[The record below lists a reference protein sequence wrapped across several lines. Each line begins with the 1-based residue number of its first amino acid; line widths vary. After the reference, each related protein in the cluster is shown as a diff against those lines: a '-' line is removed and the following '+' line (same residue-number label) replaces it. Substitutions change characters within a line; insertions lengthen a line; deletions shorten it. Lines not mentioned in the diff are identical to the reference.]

1 MRLLLA
7 LLGCVVLSFLF
18 PLTYAVAQ
26 PYHFSRVQL
35 LNDLIFLSKAVSE
48 GHPSSFIAPQK
59 RGFDELITAAKIE
72 TGDSVSA
79 STYRKWIGR
88 AVYEIGC
95 IHSNIY
101 EMPENW
107 PHNKRFFPHPVY
119 TRNDSLWYFDE
130 DSWHLIQ
137 QINGISVDSLLPAAL
152 KQISSDGKN
161 RSFDERYFLRFGREF
176 LTRTLNAPAEYVLRT
191 GTSERR
197 ISAVDSLIQPRTQ
210 PDSLPQAVLE
220 RSNNKLYRFGDS
232 ALLVV
237 KSFSKK
243 DKAFFNACYSYLQTN
258 GIYKLTLDLR
268 GNGGGNRAA
277 AARLGQ
283 ILLDTSFGYAL
294 LLPKKQRAFKYY
306 NGKGKVNY
314 LLGRFKYGVAE
325 LPFRRLGKDNAKR
338 WVYRY
343 RPLRKPYS
351 GELTV
356 FVDPGTAS
364 AATMLASWIRQ
375 HRNAVFIGQVT
386 GGGYAINYGGIFP
399 LIELPESKIT
409 IRFPA
414 MALVLDANHLVAGGL
429 IPDYRVPQSSPFT
442 PLLP

>member
-1 MRLLLA
+1 MRLIPA
-7 LLGCVVLSFLF
+7 LFGCVVLCLLF
-18 PLTYAVAQ
+18 PLNHAVAQ
-26 PYHFSRVQL
+26 PYHFSRSQL
-35 LNDLIFLSKAVSE
+35 LNDLNFLSKAVSE
-48 GHPSSFIAPQK
+48 GHPSSFVAPQK
-59 RGFDELITAAKIE
+59 QGFNELIAAAKNEI
-72 TGDSVSA
+72 GDSVTA

-107 PHNKRFFPHPVY
+107 PHNKLFFPHPVY
-119 TRNDSLWYFDE
+119 TRNDSLWYFE
-130 DSWHLIQ
+130 ENSWHLIQ
-137 QINGISVDSLLPAAL
+137 QINGIAVDSILPKAL

-161 RSFDERYFLRFGREF
+161 RSFDERYFLRYGREF
-176 LTRTLNAPAEYVLRT
+176 LTRTLNAPAEYVLLV
-191 GTSERR
+191 GTSESR
-197 ISAVDSLIQPRTQ
+197 ISAVDSLIQPQ
-210 PDSLPQAVLE
+210 AKVDSLPRAVLE
-220 RSNNKLYRFGDS
+220 RSSNKLYRFGDS

-243 DKAFFNACYSYLQTN
+243 DRAFFNSCYSYLQTN
-258 GIYKLTLDLR
+258 NIQKLTLDLR

-283 ILLDTSFGYAL
+283 LLLDTSFGYTL
-294 LLPKKQRAFKYY
+294 LLSKKQRAFKYY
-306 NGKGKVNY
+306 NAKGKVNY

-325 LPFRRLGKDNAKR
+325 LPFRRAGKHNAKR
-338 WVYRY
+338 WVYQY
-343 RPLRKPYS
+343 RPLKKPYS

-364 AATMLASWIRQ
+364 SATMLASWIRQ
-375 HRNAVFIGQVT
+375 HRKAVFIGQVT

-399 LIELPESKIT
+399 LLELPESKI
-409 IRFPA
+409 ILRFPA
-414 MALVLDANHLVAGGL
+414 MALILDENQIAAGGL
-429 IPDYRVPQSSPFT
+429 IPDYRIPLPSPFT